1 MAGQVSPGI
10 VLRERDLTAQTI
22 VNTQANTAAL
32 VGLFEKGPVGVIT
45 NIASEREL
53 LDTFGGPNNNNYQDW
68 FTAATFLAYG
78 GQLLIVRIAATDSI
92 NATDDGTGVLIKSR
106 EQYDSQYTTY
116 NWLFAAKTAGAWANG
131 LKIAII
137 GKSVANYET
146 AVIYEDAQG
155 NDVLWS
161 AFASDFEYADNGA
174 CHIAVLDS
182 DNNLL
187 ELFKYVSTNTSATD
201 TEGASIYYVNVLAN
215 KSRYVYAGDTFTL
228 TAGVATETLSGGEDD
243 YGAAV
248 SDYTDGYDVFADTE
262 SIDIN
267 FIISGGSLGNQNDTV
282 TKAQAA
288 ISIAT
293 SRKDCVAFV
302 SPYNNFVGLTSSQDQ
317 RDAIISFFDQLGTS
331 NSYTIFDS
339 GYKYIYDRY
348 NDVYRYVPCCGDV
361 AGLCVQTSEILEDW
375 YSPAGTQRGNLR
387 NVVKLAYTPGK
398 TDRDKLYQKRINP
411 ITSFPGQGVVLFG
424 DKTALATPSAF
435 DRINVRR
442 LFLAIER
449 RVGNLAKNVLFELN
463 DEATRATFA
472 NAVSS
477 YLTEVKSKR
486 GVIDFLVVCDESNN
500 TPDVIDRNEF
510 VADIYIKPT
519 RSINFITLTFVATR
533 TGVSFAE
540 VVGR

>member
-53 LDTFGGPNNNNYQDW
+53 LDVFGGPNTSNHEDW
-68 FTAATFLAYG
+68 FTASTFLSYG
-78 GQLLIVRIAATDSI
+78 GQLLIVRIAPSDSE
-92 NATDDGTGVLIKSR
+92 NATDNGTGVLIASKD
-106 EQYDSQYTTY
+106 QYEAQYTTY
-116 NWLFAAKTAGAWANG
+116 NWKFAARTAGAWGNN
-131 LKIAII
+131 LKVVI
-137 GKSVANYET
+137 VDYT
-146 AVIYEDAQG
+146 ADYADAVLYEDNNG
-155 NDVLWS
+155 NDVMWS
-161 AFASDFEYADNGA
+161 AFAPDFSFAANNT
-174 CHIAVLDS
+174 CHVAVLNDE
-182 DNNLL
+182 NEVL
-187 ELFKYVSTNTSATD
+187 ELYQYVSTNESALD
-201 TEGASIYYVNVLAN
+201 SEGGSIYYVNVLKN
-215 KSRYVYAGDTFTL
+215 RSRYVYAGDNFTL
-228 TAGVATETLSGGEDD
+228 VNGKGTFNLSGGTDD
-243 YGAAV
+243 YTASVA
-248 SDYTDGYDVFADTE
+248 DYTDGYDVFSDTE
-262 SIDIN
+262 AIDIN
-267 FIISGGSLGNQNDTV
+267 FILTGGSLSTQNDTV

-288 ISIAT
+288 IALAT
-293 SRKDCVAFV
+293 GRKDCITFV
-302 SPYNNFVGLTSSQDQ
+302 SPYRNFVGLASASDQ
-317 RDAIISFFDQLGTS
+317 RDAIIAYFNQLGTS

-339 GYKYIYDRY
+339 GYKYVYDRY

-361 AGLCVQTSEILEDW
+361 AGLCVQTSETLEDW
-375 YSPAGTQRGNLR
+375 YSPAGTQRGNLK
-387 NVVKLAYTPGK
+387 NVVKLAYVPGK

-411 ITSFPGQGVVLFG
+411 ITSFAGQGVVLFG

-449 RVGNLAKNVLFELN
+449 RIGNLAKNVLFELN
-463 DEATRATFA
+463 DESTRATFS

-477 YLTEVKSKR
+477 YLTEVKAKR
-486 GVIDFLVVCDESNN
+486 GVTDFLVVCDDSNN

-510 VADIYIKPT
+510 VADIYVKPT

-533 TGVSFAE
+533 TGVSFSE